1 MKQNHYGNMCWYC
14 SNNECKFIYTNKLQ
28 EGMELEEGSKYS
40 LKKCPYF
47 IKMTKTK
54 KQKTEWVNSFNDLLI
69 IH

>member
-40 LKKCPYF
+40 LKKMSIFY
-47 IKMTKTK
+47 KDDKNKETKNR
-54 KQKTEWVNSFNDLLI
+54 VG
-69 IH
+69 

>member
-40 LKKCPYF
+40 LKNVH
-47 IKMTKTK
+47 I
-54 KQKTEWVNSFNDLLI
+54 L
-69 IH
+69 